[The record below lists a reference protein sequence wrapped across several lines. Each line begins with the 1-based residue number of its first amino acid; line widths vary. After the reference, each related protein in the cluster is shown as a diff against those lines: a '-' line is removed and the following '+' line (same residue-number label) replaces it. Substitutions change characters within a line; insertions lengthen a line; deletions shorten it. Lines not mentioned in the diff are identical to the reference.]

1 MSNITEGMR
10 DLISFSHKYGA
21 NPEFVLAGGGN
32 TSFKTED
39 YLFIKGSGSSL
50 ATIEGPQFVKMDRKA
65 LAAMWDTTYPVDEAE
80 REAAVLADMMDARC
94 KGEEAKRPSVETL
107 LHDLMEQTYILHV
120 HPALVNGLTCSKEG
134 VEAMY
139 RLFPDALWVPSTKP
153 GYILAAYCRKAVLEY
168 VSVNGKAPNVIF
180 LQNHGIFYGANSV
193 EELDEVVA
201 GVMSK
206 LNAATVRLPDFSEC
220 EVDKKK
226 ASLIAP
232 AIRSLYD
239 PEGAA
244 SVLFTANTEVLKFAA
259 SREAFEPL
267 FKSYSPDHIVYC
279 KAYAMFVEDSED
291 IEDIYTAI
299 EKGFASFRESYGYAP
314 KIVMVQ
320 NVGMF
325 SIGTTHKNAIVAAD
339 VFADMMKIAVY
350 AESFGGYNPLDEE
363 LINFITNWE
372 VESYRSKVSLAGA
385 GQKRLAEKISVVTGS
400 AQGFGKGIA
409 EELANNGAYVVI
421 ADIPRQ
427 KEAAEAVVEEIDA
440 KCGKGTA
447 IASYADVSNEEQVE
461 GLLIDTVLTYG
472 GIDLFVANA
481 GIAIAGNVEEM
492 TKQRFVL
499 VTAINYTGYYLCTKY
514 ASRYMKIQNR
524 FAPAKMTDIVAVN
537 SKSGLEGSNKN
548 FAYAG
553 SKFGGIGLTQ
563 SFALELV
570 EYNIKV
576 NAVCPGNYLDGP
588 LWSDPEKG
596 LFVQYL
602 NAGKVPGA
610 KTVEDVR
617 KFYMSKTPIKRGCLP
632 VDVARAISY
641 IVEQQYET
649 GQAVPV
655 TGGQI
660 MLN

>member
-1 MSNITEGMR
+1 MTINEG
-10 DLISFSHKYGA
+10 LACLVEFSHKYGS

-32 TSFKTED
+32 TSFKTDEF
-39 YLFIKGSGSSL
+39 LFIKGSGSSL
-50 ATIEGPQFVKMDRKA
+50 STIKPEQFVKMNRAA
-65 LAAMWDTTYPVDEAE
+65 LDAMWQKTYPIDEAE
-80 REAAVLADMMDARC
+80 REAAVLSDMMDARC

-107 LHDLMEQTYILHV
+107 LHNLLKQQFVLHV

-134 VEAMY
+134 SEAMF
-139 RLFPDALWVPSTKP
+139 RLFPDAIWVPSTKP

-168 VSVNGKAPNVIF
+168 VNTHNKTPNVIF
-180 LQNHGIFYGANSV
+180 LENHGIFFGADSV
-193 EELDEVVA
+193 EELDKVVA
-201 GVMSK
+201 DVMDK
-206 LNAATVRLPDFSEC
+206 LKACVKREPDFSEV
-220 EVDKKK
+220 EVDRRR

-232 AIRSLYD
+232 AIRMLYSQT
-239 PEGAA
+239 ELC
-244 SVLFTANTEVLKFAA
+244 SVLFTANAEVINFSA

-267 FKSYSPDHIVYC
+267 YKSYSPDHIVYC
-279 KAYAMFVEDSED
+279 KAYALYIEDKGD
-291 IEDIYTAI
+291 IEQIYADIKA
-299 EKGFASFRESYGYAP
+299 GFEEFETKRGYKP
-314 KIVMVQ
+314 KIVIVQ
-320 NVGMF
+320 NIGMF
-325 SIGTTHKNAIVAAD
+325 SIGTTHKNAKVAAE
-339 VFADMMKIAVY
+339 VFMDMMKIAVY
-350 AESFGGYNPLDEE
+350 AEAFGGYNPMSDE
-363 LINFITNWE
+363 LIDFITNWE

-385 GQKRLAEKISVVTGS
+385 GTKRLAEKITVVTGS

-409 EELANNGAYVVI
+409 EELAKDGAYVVI
-421 ADIPRQ
+421 ADIPKQ
-427 KEAAEAVVEEIDA
+427 AELSAKVVDEINEANGGN
-440 KCGKGTA
+440 KA
-447 IASYADVSNEEQVE
+447 IAVNVDVSNEELVE
-461 GLLIDTVLTYG
+461 SMLIDTVLTFG
-472 GIDLFVANA
+472 GIDVFVSNA

-492 TKQRFVL
+492 TKQRFEL

-514 ASRYMKIQNR
+514 ASRYMKIQHR
-524 FAPAKMTDIVAVN
+524 FAPGYMADIVTVN

-563 SFALELV
+563 SFALELID
-570 EYNIKV
+570 YNIKV

-588 LWSDPEKG
+588 LWSDPVKG

-617 KFYMSKTPIKRGCLP
+617 AFYMSKTPIKRGCLP
-632 VDVARAISY
+632 ADVARAITY
-641 IVEQQYET
+641 VVEQKYET

>member
-1 MSNITEGMR
+1 MTINEGLAALVEYSR
-10 DLISFSHKYGA
+10 RYGS

-39 YLFIKGSGSSL
+39 KLFVKGSGSALS
-50 ATIEGPQFVKMDRKA
+50 TIKAEQFVKMDRAK
-65 LAAMWDTTYPVDEAE
+65 LDEMWQKTYPIDEAE

-94 KGEEAKRPSVETL
+94 KGEESKRPSVETL
-107 LHDLMEQTYILHV
+107 LHNLLSQQFVLHV

-134 VEAMY
+134 SDAMF
-139 RLFPDALWVPSTKP
+139 RLFPDAIWVPSTKP

-168 VSVNGKAPNVIF
+168 ISTHGKTPNVIF
-180 LQNHGIFYGANSV
+180 LENHGIFFGADSV
-193 EELDEVVA
+193 EELDAVVS
-201 GVMSK
+201 GVMDK
-206 LNAATVRLPDFSEC
+206 LKACVKREPDLAPAET
-220 EVDKKK
+220 DRQR

-232 AIRSLYD
+232 AVRMLYSQT
-239 PEGAA
+239 ELC
-244 SVLFTANTEVLKFAA
+244 SVYYTANNELLRFAK

-267 FKSYSPDHIVYC
+267 YKSYSPDHIVYC
-279 KAYAMFVEDSED
+279 KAFALYVEDSGD
-291 IEDIYTAI
+291 IEQVYADLKA
-299 EKGFASFRESYGYAP
+299 GFDSFVAERGYKP
-314 KIVMVQ
+314 KIVVVQ
-320 NVGMF
+320 GLGMF
-325 SIGTTHKNAIVAAD
+325 SIGTTHKNAMVAAE
-339 VFADMMKIAVY
+339 VFCDMMKIAVY
-350 AESFGGYNPLDEE
+350 AESFGGYNPMTDE
-363 LINFITNWE
+363 LIDFITNWE

-385 GQKRLAEKISVVTGS
+385 GTKRLAEKITVVTGS

-409 EELANNGAYVVI
+409 EELAKDGAYVVI
-421 ADIPRQ
+421 ADIPKQ
-427 KEAAEAVVEEIDA
+427 AELSAKVVDEICA
-440 KCGKGTA
+440 ENGAGKA
-447 IASYADVSNEEQVE
+447 IALDVDVSNEELVE
-461 GLLIDTVLTYG
+461 KLLIETVLTYG
-472 GIDLFVANA
+472 GIDVFVSNA

-492 TKQRFVL
+492 TKQRFEL

-514 ASRYMKIQNR
+514 ASRYMKIQHR
-524 FAPAKMTDIVAVN
+524 FAPDYMADIVTVN

-563 SFALELV
+563 AFALELV
-570 EYNIKV
+570 DYNIKV

-588 LWSDPEKG
+588 LWSDPVKG

-617 KFYMSKTPIKRGCLP
+617 AFYMSKTPIKRGCLP
-632 VDVARAISY
+632 QDVARAITY
-641 IVEQQYET
+641 VVEQKYET

-655 TGGQI
+655 TGGQV